1 MTRCNEIESGPI
13 KFEFTFYREM
23 IKMMNPKRSLSL
35 IRISSLKGL
44 SSMLSSYREKR
55 WRFPF

>member
-35 IRISSLKGL
+35 IRISS
-44 SSMLSSYREKR
+44 
-55 WRFPF
+55 